1 MQYVL
6 VQTLYGRSINYVL
19 KDNLGDSWADACA
32 TLMCEMRMYEL
43 ECLRRRMEDEVAAE
57 QAAQEAL
64 EAREASAN
72 NSLLSPGISSIK
84 SPASSGSS
92 RLAKKTGNSGRQMKL
107 EDMLDETAKVEEEE
121 KFTGHS
127 CLLVT
132 WKTNPEVEKFKV
144 KMIIQQLYSNK
155 TIFTI
160 RSSTWNKV

>member
-1 MQYVL
+1 
-6 VQTLYGRSINYVL
+6 
-19 KDNLGDSWADACA
+19 
-32 TLMCEMRMYEL
+32 
-43 ECLRRRMEDEVAAE
+43 MEDEVAAE

>member
-1 MQYVL
+1 M
-6 VQTLYGRSINYVL
+6 YGRSLNYVL
-19 KDNLGDSWADACA
+19 KDNLGDNWEDACA
-32 TLMCEMRMYEL
+32 ALMCEMRMYEL

-72 NSLLSPGISSIK
+72 NSLMSPGMSSIK
-84 SPASSGSS
+84 SPASTGSQRS
-92 RLAKKTGNSGRQMKL
+92 AKRSVNSGRKMKL
-107 EDMLDETAKVEEEE
+107 EEMVNECIKVDEQE

-144 KMIIQQLYSNK
+144 
-155 TIFTI
+155 
-160 RSSTWNKV
+160 R